1 MINFDQIC
9 DLVSYLEDMTNGSPN
24 KPDLEL
30 AADYLEMQGIAITD
44 SYLAVAQ
51 EVIDDNF

>member
-9 DLVSYLEDMTNGSPN
+9 DLVSYLEDMTDGSPN

-44 SYLAVAQ
+44 SNLAVAQ